1 MGIKYTSIKESFSF
15 NRIHLPSM
23 KALDALQ
30 LVSLEL
36 IFEMRGE
43 YDTSFL

>member
-1 MGIKYTSIKESFSF
+1 
-15 NRIHLPSM
+15 M
-23 KALDALQ
+23 KAMDALQ

-43 YDTSFL
+43 YDTSFLWASYWSGEVR